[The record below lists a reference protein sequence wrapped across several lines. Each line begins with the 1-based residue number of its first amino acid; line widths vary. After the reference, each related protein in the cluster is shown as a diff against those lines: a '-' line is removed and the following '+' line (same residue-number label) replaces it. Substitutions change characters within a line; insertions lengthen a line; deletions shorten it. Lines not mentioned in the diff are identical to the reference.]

1 MRWCPIVCALLL
13 AIGLQAQLLS
23 PEAGYDRADSLR
35 GSIGPERAWWNVK
48 HYDISVRPDPG
59 TKSIAGKT
67 TITFEAIAN
76 GQRMQ
81 IDLQQPLV
89 IDSIVAEI
97 TTFWESGGSY
107 GTPLLSFAHQEN
119 VVWVEFPD
127 TITIGTRMPI
137 HIHYHGVPREARTP
151 PWDGGWVWSTDRN
164 GAPWVS
170 VTCQGL
176 GASVWFP
183 CKDHQSDEPDN
194 GASLRITVPDT
205 LKAIGNG
212 RLKGVIENDDGTA
225 TWHWAVTSP
234 INSYNI
240 IPYIG
245 KYAHFQ
251 EEFTGAEGKL
261 DLDYW
266 VLEQDLVKAKE
277 HFKQVPPM
285 MECFEEYLGPFPW
298 YEDGFKL
305 VQAPYLGMEHQSA
318 IAYGNGFQNGYR
330 GMDISRSGHGLD
342 FDYIIVHETGHEWF
356 GNSITTAD
364 IADMWVQEGFTVYT
378 EVAYV
383 ECTKGKK
390 AAAEYLIGIRR
401 NITND
406 RPVIAPYGVN
416 EEGSTDMYYKGAAVV
431 HMVRAIM
438 NDDEKFWR
446 MIRDMTSEFEHS
458 IVTSEVIEKF
468 MDDRV
473 DPDLAVFF
481 DQYLRTTR
489 VPRLEWRVEKRRL
502 YYRWAAAL
510 NGFAMPVDVSIHGKE
525 HRLQPTTEWKEFDGK
540 VRKRAQLGSDPAF
553 YITVARVKG

>member
-1 MRWCPIVCALLL
+1 
-13 AIGLQAQLLS
+13 
-23 PEAGYDRADSLR
+23 
-35 GSIGPERAWWNVK
+35 
-48 HYDISVRPDPG
+48 
-59 TKSIAGKT
+59 
-67 TITFEAIAN
+67 
-76 GQRMQ
+76 
-81 IDLQQPLV
+81 
-89 IDSIVAEI
+89 
-97 TTFWESGGSY
+97 
-107 GTPLLSFAHQEN
+107 
-119 VVWVEFPD
+119 
-127 TITIGTRMPI
+127 
-137 HIHYHGVPREARTP
+137 
-151 PWDGGWVWSTDRN
+151 
-164 GAPWVS
+164 
-170 VTCQGL
+170 
-176 GASVWFP
+176 
-183 CKDHQSDEPDN
+183 
-194 GASLRITVPDT
+194 
-205 LKAIGNG
+205 
-212 RLKGVIENDDGTA
+212 
-225 TWHWAVTSP
+225 
-234 INSYNI
+234 
-240 IPYIG
+240 
-245 KYAHFQ
+245 
-251 EEFTGAEGKL
+251 
-261 DLDYW
+261 
-266 VLEQDLVKAKE
+266 
-277 HFKQVPPM
+277 
-285 MECFEEYLGPFPW
+285 
-298 YEDGFKL
+298 
-305 VQAPYLGMEHQSA
+305 EHQSA
-318 IAYGNGFQNGYR
+318 IAYGNGFHNGYR

-502 YYRWAAAL
+502 
-510 NGFAMPVDVSIHGKE
+510 
-525 HRLQPTTEWKEFDGK
+525 
-540 VRKRAQLGSDPAF
+540 
-553 YITVARVKG
+553 